1 MIRNIA
7 ISNFRSLNDLRMND
21 AGRITLISGRN
32 NVGKS
37 TLLEALFLFMDH
49 SAPDSFMKINGFRGQ
64 NVINP
69 SSIWEPLFNKLD
81 TDKSIKISIS
91 YDNNH
96 DSILTYSK
104 DNDYLPYKAD
114 GLSEDLL
121 AQFRT
126 ATKSSYSLLFNF
138 QDTIST
144 SKKSSFYYSEKGH
157 FSLNGASVLREI
169 KTNQPGNEIRLMM
182 PTQFINSTLIRMP
195 DNVLNGI
202 GKLELS
208 GKKNSII
215 SVLQE
220 LDPSI
225 EDILT
230 LSLDGLIQLYIRVN
244 GQLIPLQ
251 YAGDGVMK
259 LLGIC
264 LGILERKNGLL
275 LIDELETG
283 FHYSMYG
290 KLWKVIDRISAESN
304 CQIIASTHSYELILS
319 ACEYIDNPQDFV
331 YYRMG
336 RANHET
342 TLYRYD
348 HSSLNEA
355 IKAEMEV
362 R

>member
-1 MIRNIA
+1 MIKSLA
-7 ISNFRSLNDLRMND
+7 IENFRSLKAIEMHDS
-21 AGRITLISGRN
+21 GRITLISGRN

-37 TLLEALFLFMDH
+37 TILEALFLFMDH
-49 SAPDSFMKINGFRGQ
+49 SAPDSFMKINSFRGQ
-64 NVINP
+64 NVIN
-69 SSIWEPLFNKLD
+69 SSTIWEPLFNKLD
-81 TDKSIKISIS
+81 TDKNILIDVG
-91 YDNNH
+91 YNDH
-96 DSILTYSK
+96 HSILKYSK

-126 ATKSSYSLLFNF
+126 STKNSYSLLFSF
-138 QDTIST
+138 SDYTHMT
-144 SKKSSFYYSEKGH
+144 SNYTYQEKGH

-169 KTNQPGNEIRLMM
+169 KTSLPGNEIRIMM
-182 PTQFINSTLIRMP
+182 PTQFINSALIRVP
-195 DNVLNGI
+195 ENVLNGI
-202 GKLELS
+202 GKMELS
-208 GKKNSII
+208 GKKDSII

-230 LSLDGLIQLYIRVN
+230 LAVDGIIQLYIRVK

-259 LLGIC
+259 LLSIC
-264 LGILERKNGLL
+264 LAILERKNGLV

-283 FHYSMYG
+283 FHYSMYD
-290 KLWKVIDRISAESN
+290 KLWKVIDKISAESN
-304 CQIIASTHSYELILS
+304 CQIIATTHSYELILS
-319 ACEYIDNPQDFV
+319 ASKSINATEDFV

-336 RANHET
+336 RANEET
-342 TLYRYD
+342 KLYRYD
-348 HSSLNEA
+348 HSSLIDAIEA
-355 IKAEMEV
+355 DMEV